1 MKKILISL
9 SIILAMSLSAN
20 AQMWLN
26 LKAGGGLALA
36 SGSDGAKGW
45 NVNFVWSR
53 IQTPI
58 NQKTYS

>member
-26 LKAGGGLALA
+26 IKAGGGLALA
-36 SGSDGAKGW
+36 SGSDGAKGGTAILYKQARA
-45 NVNFVWSR
+45 S
-53 IQTPI
+53 T
-58 NQKTYS
+58 K

>member
-1 MKKILISL
+1 MKKVLISL

-36 SGSDGAKGW
+36 SGSDGSKGG
-45 NVNFVWSR
+45 VAILSS
-53 IQTPI
+53 
-58 NQKTYS
+58 YSGVSVARSKDV